1 MTNRPARR
9 SVVVVGGGVTGLL
22 TARRLAQQ
30 SFQVTLIEAADRVGG
45 QVCTIDIE
53 GRRIDIGAESLH
65 LSSPAVRRLLSEL
78 DLGDSMVHA
87 EPGTTW
93 LWTGGALRPLPAGV
107 GPSGPTRFGPV
118 VTSGVMSVRGIG
130 RAGLEPL
137 AARLH
142 ARLREGD
149 DISVG
154 EFVSGRFGVEVA
166 ERLLDPLLGGLH
178 AGDVHQLSLRACA
191 PGLVDAASKRRSII
205 VGGWRKARSGPPTSM
220 FATWPTG
227 LATLTDRLLS
237 DVPVRVLTGV
247 TAAGLVPQ
255 ATGYR
260 VELDAGAPIE
270 ADSVVLAVPASAAA
284 SLVAP
289 HSPASG
295 QLLSGARVARVATVV
310 LGFDRT
316 DTRSLRAFAAN
327 GVLISSRSGLL
338 LKALT
343 NLSRKWAQFADD
355 DLTLL
360 RLSVGRAG
368 SGRLDGLD
376 DGELVDHLRR
386 DLLKVTGLRA
396 TPRITHVHRWSG
408 GLPQLSVG
416 HRARLAALRES
427 LARAL
432 PGVLVAGS
440 SYDGLGVAS
449 CLAAAES
456 TAAAVA
462 ARIPTLDGSN
472 A

>member
-1 MTNRPARR
+1 MSNRPARR

-22 TARRLAQQ
+22 TARRLAEQN
-30 SFQVTLIEAADRVGG
+30 FEVTLIEATDRLGG
-45 QVCTIDIE
+45 QIRTIDLE

-65 LSSPAVRRLLSEL
+65 LSSPAVRRLLAEL
-78 DLGDSMVHA
+78 DLGDGMVHA

-107 GPSGPTRFGPV
+107 GPSGPTRIGPV
-118 VTSGVMSVRGIG
+118 VTSRVMSARGVG

-137 AARLH
+137 AARLR
-142 ARLREGD
+142 ARLREDD
-149 DISVG
+149 DISIG

-166 ERLLDPLLGGLH
+166 ERLLDPLLGSLH

-205 VGGWRKARSGPPTSM
+205 VGGWRKARSGPPTSL

-237 DVPVRVLTGV
+237 DVAVRVLTGV
-247 TAAGLVPQ
+247 AATGLVPL

-260 VELDAGAPIE
+260 VQLDAGAPIE

-284 SLVAP
+284 GLVAP
-289 HSPASG
+289 HAPASG
-295 QLLSGARVARVATVV
+295 PLLSEARLARVATVV
-310 LGFDRT
+310 LGFDRAA
-316 DTRSLRAFAAN
+316 TRSLRAFTAN
-327 GVLISSRSGLL
+327 GVLIPSRSGLL
-338 LKALT
+338 LKAMT

-355 DLTLL
+355 ELTLL

-368 SGRLDGLD
+368 SERLDGLD
-376 DGELVDHLRR
+376 DVELVDHLRR
-386 DLLKVTGLRA
+386 DLLEVTGLHA
-396 TPRITHVHRWSG
+396 APRITHVHRWSG

-416 HRARLAALRES
+416 HHVRLAALRES
-427 LARAL
+427 LTQAL

-440 SYDGLGVAS
+440 SYDGLGVGS
-449 CLAAAES
+449 CLAGAES
-456 TAAAVA
+456 AAAAVA
-462 ARIPTLDGSN
+462 ARVPSLPRSN
-472 A
+472 S

>member
-1 MTNRPARR
+1 
-9 SVVVVGGGVTGLL
+9 
-22 TARRLAQQ
+22 
-30 SFQVTLIEAADRVGG
+30 
-45 QVCTIDIE
+45 
-53 GRRIDIGAESLH
+53 
-65 LSSPAVRRLLSEL
+65 
-78 DLGDSMVHA
+78 MVHA
-87 EPGTTW
+87 QPGTTW
-93 LWTGGALRPLPAGV
+93 LWTGRALRPLPAGV
-107 GPSGPTRFGPV
+107 GPSGPTRLGPV
-118 VTSGVMSVRGIG
+118 VTSRVMSVRGVG

-137 AARLH
+137 AARLG
-142 ARLREGD
+142 ARLHDGD

-154 EFVSGRFGVEVA
+154 DFVSGRFGVEVA

-205 VGGWRKARSGPPTSM
+205 VGGWRSTRQGPPASM

-227 LATLTDRLLS
+227 LATLTDRVLS

-247 TAAGLVPQ
+247 AVTGLVPV

-260 VELDAGAPIE
+260 VALDAGAPSE
-270 ADSVVLAVPASAAA
+270 AHSVVLAVPASAAA
-284 SLVAP
+284 ALVAP
-289 HSPASG
+289 HSPTSAP
-295 QLLSGARVARVATVV
+295 LLAGARTARVATVV
-310 LGFDRT
+310 LGFDRAAT
-316 DTRSLRAFAAN
+316 CSLRAFAAN
-327 GVLISSRSGLL
+327 GVLIPSRSGLL

-355 DLTLL
+355 ELTLL

-376 DGELVDHLRR
+376 DVQLVDHLRR
-386 DLLKVTGLRA
+386 DLLEVTGLRA
-396 TPRITHVHRWSG
+396 VPQISHVHRWSG

-416 HRARLAALRES
+416 HQARLTALRES
-427 LARAL
+427 LAQAL

-440 SYDGLGVAS
+440 SYDGLGVGS

-456 TAAAVA
+456 AAAAVA
-462 ARIPTLDGSN
+462 ARVPTLDRSN

>member
-1 MTNRPARR
+1 MSNRPARR

-22 TARRLAQQ
+22 TARRLAEQN
-30 SFQVTLIEAADRVGG
+30 FEVTLIEATDRLGG
-45 QVCTIDIE
+45 QIRTIDLE

-65 LSSPAVRRLLSEL
+65 LSSPAVRRLLAEL
-78 DLGDSMVHA
+78 DLGDGMVHA

-107 GPSGPTRFGPV
+107 GPSGPTRIGPV
-118 VTSGVMSVRGIG
+118 VTSRVMSARGVG

-137 AARLH
+137 AARLR
-142 ARLREGD
+142 ARLREDD
-149 DISVG
+149 DISIG

-166 ERLLDPLLGGLH
+166 ERLLDPLLGSLH

-205 VGGWRKARSGPPTSM
+205 VGGWRKARSGPPTSL

-237 DVPVRVLTGV
+237 DVAVRVLTGV
-247 TAAGLVPQ
+247 AATGLVPL

-260 VELDAGAPIE
+260 VQLDAGAPIE
-270 ADSVVLAVPASAAA
+270 ADSVVLAGPATAAA
-284 SLVAP
+284 GLGAP
-289 HSPASG
+289 HAPPTDP
-295 QLLSGARVARVATVV
+295 LLSEARLARVATVV
-310 LGFDRT
+310 LGFDRAA
-316 DTRSLRAFAAN
+316 TRSLRAFTAN
-327 GVLISSRSGLL
+327 GVLIPSRSGLL

-355 DLTLL
+355 ELTLL

-376 DGELVDHLRR
+376 DVQLVDHLRR
-386 DLLKVTGLRA
+386 DLLEVTGLRA
-396 TPRITHVHRWSG
+396 VPQISHVHRWSG

-416 HRARLAALRES
+416 HQARLTALRES
-427 LARAL
+427 LAQAL

-440 SYDGLGVAS
+440 SYDGLGVGS

-456 TAAAVA
+456 AAAAVA
-462 ARIPTLDGSN
+462 ARVPTLDRSN

>member
-1 MTNRPARR
+1 MTNHPARR

-30 SFQVTLIEAADRVGG
+30 NFEVTLVEAADRLGG
-45 QVCTIDIE
+45 QVRTIDLE

-65 LSSPAVRRLLSEL
+65 LSSPAVRRLLAEL
-78 DLGDSMVHA
+78 DLRDSMVHA
-87 EPGTTW
+87 QPGTTW
-93 LWTGGALRPLPAGV
+93 LWTGRALRPLPAGV
-107 GPSGPTRFGPV
+107 GPSGPTRLGPV
-118 VTSGVMSVRGIG
+118 VTSRVMSVRGVG

-137 AARLH
+137 AARLG
-142 ARLREGD
+142 ARLHDGD

-154 EFVSGRFGVEVA
+154 DFVSGRFGAEVA

-191 PGLVDAASKRRSII
+191 PGLVEAASKRRSII
-205 VGGWRKARSGPPTSM
+205 VGGWRSARPGPPASM

-227 LATLTDRLLS
+227 LATLTDRVLS

-247 TAAGLVPQ
+247 AATGLVPL

-284 SLVAP
+284 ALVAP
-289 HSPASG
+289 HSPTSAP
-295 QLLSGARVARVATVV
+295 LLAGARTARVATVV
-310 LGFDRT
+310 LGFDRAAT
-316 DTRSLRAFAAN
+316 CSLRAFAAN
-327 GVLISSRSGLL
+327 GVLIPSRSGLL

-376 DGELVDHLRR
+376 DMELVDHLRR
-386 DLLKVTGLRA
+386 DLLEVTGLRA
-396 TPRITHVHRWSG
+396 VPQISHVHRWSG

-416 HRARLAALRES
+416 HQARLTALRES
-427 LARAL
+427 LAQAL

-440 SYDGLGVAS
+440 SYDGLGVGS

-456 TAAAVA
+456 AAAAVA
-462 ARIPTLDGSN
+462 ARVPTLDRSN